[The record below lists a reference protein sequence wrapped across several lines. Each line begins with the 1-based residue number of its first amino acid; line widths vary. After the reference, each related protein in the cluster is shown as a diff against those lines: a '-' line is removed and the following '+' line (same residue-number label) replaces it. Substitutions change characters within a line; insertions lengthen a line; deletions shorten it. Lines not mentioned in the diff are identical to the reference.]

1 MAILHKRDTH
11 LVYFATH
18 VRIQTL

>member
-1 MAILHKRDTH
+1 MTILHKRDTH